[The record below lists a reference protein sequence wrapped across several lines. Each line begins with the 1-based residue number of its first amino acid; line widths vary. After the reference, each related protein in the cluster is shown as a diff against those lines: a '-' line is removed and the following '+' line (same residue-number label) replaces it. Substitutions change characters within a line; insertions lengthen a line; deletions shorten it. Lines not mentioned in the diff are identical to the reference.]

1 MQGSLPSSLDAQ
13 VGNEL
18 RVRAA
23 QFKGLM
29 LAEVDSEVA
38 DMHSEVHILFNKPC
52 DSRPEAR

>member
-29 LAEVDSEVA
+29 LAEV
-38 DMHSEVHILFNKPC
+38 HSEVHILFNKPC